1 MQRPARILLKALL
14 TAVLGIF
21 SVPTIAFGSYI
32 LWCWIRVH
40 LSAVYY
46 SDYWYSGT
54 AVAFLG
60 IGSLS
65 IWATLYGVWRR
76 SFKGSL
82 FAIPIITGLVAMEMI
97 PDLFPHGFSGIA
109 DTNYLSDVNSFFR
122 VWYEENHQ
130 FPTSESEF
138 REAMRKGPATW
149 QYRIPSAPTS
159 LYKQSSDSLP
169 YEIIAT
175 GPRFT
180 DVSQRPGVIYYCVAS
195 DLQEFWVTMTSLP
208 SDRRSR
214 RFHKAHRRS
223 CIRTRGTGPCGRA
236 RLSCE
241 EAMNPYLERRSW

>member
-14 TAVLGIF
+14 TAVLGVF

-40 LSAVYY
+40 LSDVYY
-46 SDYWYSGT
+46 SDYWYVST

-60 IGSLS
+60 IGFLS

-76 SFKGSL
+76 SFKGFL
-82 FAIPIITGLVAMEMI
+82 FAIPIVTGLVAMEMI

-122 VWYEENHQ
+122 VWYEDNHK
-130 FPTSESEF
+130 FPANESEF
-138 REAMRKGPATW
+138 REAMQKGPATW
-149 QYRIPSAPTS
+149 QYRVPPVPKS
-159 LYKQSSDSLP
+159 LYRQSSDSLP
-169 YEIIAT
+169 YEIIVANNAT
-175 GPRFT
+175 GPRLT

-208 SDRRSR
+208 SDVAPTAS
-214 RFHKAHRRS
+214 
-223 CIRTRGTGPCGRA
+223 IRHIAGLAYEPVDLVHAAGRDYPA
-236 RLSCE
+236 KKQ
-241 EAMNPYLERRSW
+241 